1 MRLTVVACGLLI
13 ACRGNS
19 DKPKPVPEPA
29 APLRLDAGLHAP
41 SGVDPSALHLD
52 DDVGG
57 RPVTPP
63 PGPNRPGRPID
74 VTLRSSPPGAR
85 VSVDGQPLGNTP
97 AYWSGLADGHEHEFL
112 FTLPRH
118 AIARYRFVPV
128 SSGVIHARLDPI
140 AEDVDAGVPPPEVV
154 PSQHPSLVVPT
165 PAVPAPVALP
175 PVAAPPADAAPVVT
189 PPADAAEGTMP
200 GLGPQP

>member
-1 MRLTVVACGLLI
+1 MRLTLVACCALL
-13 ACRGNS
+13 ACKGNS
-19 DKPKPVPEPA
+19 AKPKPADPA
-29 APLRLDAGLHAP
+29 PPLRLDAGLHAP
-41 SGVDPSALHLD
+41 SGVDPSAMHLD

-63 PGPNRPGRPID
+63 STPNRPGRPID

-97 AYWSGLADGHEHEFL
+97 GYWSGLADGHEHEFL

-140 AEDVDAGVPPPEVV
+140 AEDIDAGVPPPEVV
-154 PSQHPSLVVPT
+154 PPRDPPLVVPA
-165 PAVPAPVALP
+165 PAAPAPVAV
-175 PVAAPPADAAPVVT
+175 PVPDAAGVVT
-189 PPADAAEGTMP
+189 PV
-200 GLGPQP
+200 GPQP

>member
-1 MRLTVVACGLLI
+1 MRLTVVACCALL

-19 DKPKPVPEPA
+19 TKPKPTPEPA

-63 PGPNRPGRPID
+63 PAPNRPGRPID

-97 AYWSGLADGHEHEFL
+97 NYWSGLADGHEHEFL

-140 AEDVDAGVPPPEVV
+140 AEDIDAGVPPPEVV
-154 PSQHPSLVVPT
+154 PPRDPPLVVPA

-175 PVAAPPADAAPVVT
+175 APDAVVT
-189 PPADAAEGTMP
+189 PPADAAAPTMP

>member
-1 MRLTVVACGLLI
+1 MRFTLVACCALL

-19 DKPKPVPEPA
+19 NKPKPTPEPA
-29 APLRLDAGLHAP
+29 LPLRLDAGLHPAT
-41 SGVDPSALHLD
+41 GVDPSAMHLD

-57 RPVTPP
+57 RRVTPQ

-97 AYWSGLADGHEHEFL
+97 GYWSGLADGHEHEFL

-154 PSQHPSLVVPT
+154 PPRDPPLVVPA
-165 PAVPAPVALP
+165 PSMPAPVALP
-175 PVAAPPADAAPVVT
+175 PADAVT
-189 PPADAAEGTMP
+189 PRADAAEATMP

>member
-1 MRLTVVACGLLI
+1 MRLMLVACCALL
-13 ACRGNS
+13 ACKGNS
-19 DKPKPVPEPA
+19 NKPKPTAEPVP
-29 APLRLDAGLHAP
+29 PLRLDAGLHAP

-57 RPVTPP
+57 RLVTRPSAQ
-63 PGPNRPGRPID
+63 NRPGHPID

-97 AYWSGLADGHEHEFL
+97 AYWNGVADGHEHEFL

-154 PSQHPSLVVPT
+154 PPRDPPLVVPA
-165 PAVPAPVALP
+165 PSVPAPVALP
-175 PVAAPPADAAPVVT
+175 PADSAVVT

>member
-1 MRLTVVACGLLI
+1 MRLRYTLVACCALL
-13 ACRGNS
+13 ACHGNS
-19 DKPKPVPEPA
+19 DKPKPTPDPA
-29 APLRLDAGLHAP
+29 QQALRLDAGVHTAL
-41 SGVDPSALHLD
+41 GVDPSAMHLD
-52 DDVGG
+52 DDVGA
-57 RPVTPP
+57 PAVTPQQT
-63 PGPNRPGRPID
+63 PNRPGRPID

-154 PSQHPSLVVPT
+154 PPRDPPPVSPPPAPMAAPDAQPVVP
-165 PAVPAPVALP
+165 
-175 PVAAPPADAAPVVT
+175 
-189 PPADAAEGTMP
+189 PPADAAEGAMP

>member
-1 MRLTVVACGLLI
+1 MRLTLVACCALL

-19 DKPKPVPEPA
+19 AKPKPADPA
-29 APLRLDAGLHAP
+29 PALRLDAGLHAP
-41 SGVDPSALHLD
+41 TGVDPSALHLD

-63 PGPNRPGRPID
+63 STPNRPGRPID

-97 AYWSGLADGHEHEFL
+97 NYWNGLADGHEHEFL

-118 AIARYRFVPV
+118 AIARYRFVPI

-140 AEDVDAGVPPPEVV
+140 AEDIDAGVPPPEVV
-154 PSQHPSLVVPT
+154 PRRDPPLVVPA
-165 PAVPAPVALP
+165 PSVPAPVALP
-175 PVAAPPADAAPVVT
+175 APDAVVT
-189 PPADAAEGTMP
+189 PPADAAQPTMP

>member
-1 MRLTVVACGLLI
+1 MRLTLAACCALL
-13 ACRGNS
+13 ACSDSPS
-19 DKPKPVPEPA
+19 DKPRPTTRPDPEPTKIQ
-29 APLRLDAGLHAP
+29 LDGGPGGHI
-41 SGVDPSALHLD
+41 GTDPSAVMHLD
-52 DDVGG
+52 EDVSG

-63 PGPNRPGRPID
+63 PAPNRPGRPID

-97 AYWSGLADGHEHEFL
+97 AYWNGMADGREHEFL

-128 SSGVIHARLDPI
+128 ASGVIHARLDPI
-140 AEDVDAGVPPPEVV
+140 LEDVDAGVAPPPEVV
-154 PSQHPSLVVPT
+154 PPQRQPLVVPT
-165 PAVPAPVALP
+165 PTTPAPAMTP
-175 PVAAPPADAAPVVT
+175 DAT

-200 GLGPQP
+200 GMGPQP

>member
-1 MRLTVVACGLLI
+1 MRLTLVACVALI
-13 ACRGNS
+13 ACHGNS
-19 DKPKPVPEPA
+19 DKPKPTPDPA
-29 APLRLDAGLHAP
+29 QDPVRLDDAGVHAAI
-41 SGVDPSALHLD
+41 GVDPSGMHLD

-57 RPVTPP
+57 RPATPQP
-63 PGPNRPGRPID
+63 APNRPGRPID

-140 AEDVDAGVPPPEVV
+140 AEDIDAGVPPPEVV
-154 PSQHPSLVVPT
+154 PPRDPPAVVPA
-165 PAVPAPVALP
+165 PVVPAPVAV
-175 PVAAPPADAAPVVT
+175 PVAVPPADAAVT
-189 PPADAAEGTMP
+189 PSADAAEGM
-200 GLGPQP
+200 GPQP

>member
-1 MRLTVVACGLLI
+1 MRLTLVACCALF
-13 ACRGNS
+13 ACHGNS
-19 DKPKPVPEPA
+19 DKPKPTPDPA
-29 APLRLDAGLHAP
+29 HQPLRLDAGVRTAI
-41 SGVDPSALHLD
+41 GVDPSGMHLD

-57 RPVTPP
+57 RPVSPP
-63 PGPNRPGRPID
+63 AMPNRPGRPID

-97 AYWSGLADGHEHEFL
+97 NYWSGLADGHEHEFL

-154 PSQHPSLVVPT
+154 PPRDLPLVVPA
-165 PAVPAPVALP
+165 PPSPAPVVV
-175 PVAAPPADAAPVVT
+175 PVPPADAVVT
-189 PPADAAEGTMP
+189 PPGDAAGGAMP

>member
-1 MRLTVVACGLLI
+1 MRLTLACCALI
-13 ACRGNS
+13 ACHGNR
-19 DKPKPVPEPA
+19 DKPKPAPDPA
-29 APLRLDAGLHAP
+29 LETSRLDAGVHAAI
-41 SGVDPSALHLD
+41 GVDPSGMHLD

-57 RPVTPP
+57 RPVSPP

-154 PSQHPSLVVPT
+154 PPRDP
-165 PAVPAPVALP
+165 PAVAPAPPMPAPVALP
-175 PVAAPPADAAPVVT
+175 PADAAVT
-189 PPADAAEGTMP
+189 PPADAAEGAMP
-200 GLGPQP
+200 GIGPQP